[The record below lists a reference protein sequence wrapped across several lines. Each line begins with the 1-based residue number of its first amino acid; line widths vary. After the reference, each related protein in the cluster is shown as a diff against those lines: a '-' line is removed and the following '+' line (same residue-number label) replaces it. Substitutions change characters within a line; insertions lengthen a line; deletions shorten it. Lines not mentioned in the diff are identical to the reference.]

1 MAERFKIRPAKD
13 GIPAWELYAGET
25 NVGFMTNFPDE
36 GFVAEVEYEGQE
48 TRVTGPTLFTT
59 TVKARDAY
67 KKLVVPEDW
76 QTKHQGLTEY
86 LESVEADPAQL
97 THFLKALSFPVG
109 HVLGQ
114 TDFVTWDE
122 MKHTAFDEKAL
133 VQIAKQ
139 AREWRGD
146 RTPSTPMYWAY
157 EIVAISLESA
167 AANDPIAVE
176 CEELTDGIITKA
188 IQDFPIPNR
197 IPPTDSV
204 LH

>member
-1 MAERFKIRPAKD
+1 MMAERFELKPAKD
-13 GIPAWELYAGET
+13 GIPAWEMYDGET
-25 NVGFMTNFPDE
+25 NVGFITNFPDE
-36 GFVAEVEYEGQE
+36 GFVATVEYEGQK
-48 TRVTGPTLFTT
+48 TKVTGPTLSTT
-59 TVKARDAY
+59 TAKARDAY
-67 KKLVVPEDW
+67 EKLVMPEDW
-76 QTKHQGLTEY
+76 QTKHLGLTDF
-86 LESVEADPAQL
+86 LESVETDPAQL
-97 THFLKALSFPVG
+97 SNFLKALSFPVG

-122 MKHTAFDEKAL
+122 MKRAAFDEKAL

-146 RTPSTPMYWAY
+146 RTPSTPMYLAY

-188 IQDFPIPNR
+188 IQDFPIPNSK
-197 IPPTDSV
+197 TGEV
-204 LH
+204 E